1 MSRSR
6 TSPDN
11 VHAMADAILR
21 SSLSHNPSSTMST
34 ATTLP
39 RYPDSSTAQ
48 GNMLAAARPRPSSG
62 SSSATLATSSRTCE
76 LLRHAEQERDQ
87 LRRALGEE
95 RNIADRLKREIGA
108 ASAWLSASEAELRVI
123 QLKRDVIAVGAESP
137 RRSTA

>member
-76 LLRHAEQERDQ
+76 LLR
-87 LRRALGEE
+87 ALGEE